1 MDRDPNTGYYG
12 RHLWLP
18 KKHINVI
25 SAKAG
30 LEFPVMGE
38 NGVEYLQLWKD
49 TDTHLIVPREFVRRE
64 LYPNLAFPIV
74 KTGPTKYPK
83 VRFKDHITLDL
94 KNSKE
99 TIQRDAFASFMKT
112 DRGILNL
119 ACVAGGTI
127 INLNRGG
134 KGFTTT
140 IAEAYLRLNGVN
152 DRYKWTTNIPTMIR
166 ANKGGSIGLQQVV
179 DILYKGKRQT
189 YVLTLRDGK
198 TLKLT
203 TDHEVQIEDGRF
215 VQLQLLKPGDKVLV
229 DANNFGCGVPT
240 PVEIVS
246 IEPGAIV
253 NVYDVVCDD
262 PFHNFVANGI
272 VVHNCGRGKTVIAL
286 KHAAAHGVP
295 ALVVVNNTTF
305 IDQWADRIKEFLE
318 VQGGVGIVQGP
329 PSTWDWE
336 GRGIVLA
343 MLHSLALRY
352 AELPEG
358 FSKYF
363 GNIYFD
369 EVHHLSA
376 EVFSRACPMFYG
388 KRFGLTA
395 TPTRED
401 GLELV
406 YQYHIGQIF
415 HKYLLQELRP
425 RVYFHQHPVML
436 NMTDIDT
443 KIAISDKNGKVCLPK
458 LRSYLGQMEE
468 NNDYIS
474 REIKLVLAKG
484 RKLLVLSHSK
494 KQLRILHERF
504 PRSGI
509 CTGDEEPADRLD
521 ALHRCQVTFGTLQ
534 LVREGLDE
542 DTLDTLFFLTP
553 FGSTDIMDGGKNTLQ
568 QGIGRILRVRPGK
581 KQPLAVIFDHI
592 YIQKLHRQ
600 CGKLKTLLR
609 EWPEDEGGPFDFDT
623 IAPYK
628 ETT

>member
-1 MDRDPNTGYYG
+1 MNRDPDTGYYG

-49 TDTHLIVPREFVRRE
+49 TDAHLIVPREFVRRE
-64 LYPNLAFPIV
+64 LYSNLAFPIV
-74 KTGPTKYPK
+74 KVGPASYPK
-83 VRFKDHITLDL
+83 VRFKDHVTLDF
-94 KNSKE
+94 KNPKE

-119 ACVAGGTI
+119 AC
-127 INLNRGG
+127 
-134 KGFTTT
+134 
-140 IAEAYLRLNGVN
+140 
-152 DRYKWTTNIPTMIR
+152 
-166 ANKGGSIGLQQVV
+166 
-179 DILYKGKRQT
+179 
-189 YVLTLRDGK
+189 
-198 TLKLT
+198 
-203 TDHEVQIEDGRF
+203 
-215 VQLQLLKPGDKVLV
+215 
-229 DANNFGCGVPT
+229 
-240 PVEIVS
+240 
-246 IEPGAIV
+246 
-253 NVYDVVCDD
+253 
-262 PFHNFVANGI
+262 
-272 VVHNCGRGKTVIAL
+272 GRGKTVIAL
-286 KHAAAHGVP
+286 KHAAAQEVP

-318 VQGGVGIVQGP
+318 VQGGVGVVQGP

-336 GRGIVLA
+336 GRGIVIA

-352 AELPEG
+352 TELPEG

-425 RVYFHQHPVML
+425 KVYFHQHPAML
-436 NMTDIDT
+436 NMADIDV
-443 KIAISDKNGKVCLPK
+443 KIAISDKNGKVSLPK
-458 LRSYLGQMEE
+458 LRSYLGQLED
-468 NNDYIS
+468 NNRYIA

-494 KQLRILHERF
+494 KQLRILHEMF
-504 PRSGI
+504 PGSGI

-609 EWPEDEGGPFDFDT
+609 EWPEDEGGPFEFDT

-628 ETT
+628 ETA